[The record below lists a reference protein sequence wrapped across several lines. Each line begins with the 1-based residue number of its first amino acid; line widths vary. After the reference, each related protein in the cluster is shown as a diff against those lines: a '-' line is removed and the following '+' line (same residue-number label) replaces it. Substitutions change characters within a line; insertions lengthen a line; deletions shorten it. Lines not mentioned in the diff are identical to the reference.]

1 MRELELVGLH
11 EDEEHLVLTTDDG
24 ERYTLLVNEALRAA
38 VRRDRPVLNRLQ
50 AQQKSTYTPRDI
62 QSLLRAGR
70 SPEEIAE
77 ISGLPLEHVTRYA
90 GPILGER
97 KMTATRA
104 CRFHV
109 GKGDSPRLE
118 DLVHERLRARAASAG
133 PVWDSWRR
141 EDGLWTLTLG
151 FTAGGRERVAVWR
164 VDLVRETLSAE
175 NDEARWITEDE
186 APAVEEQPRRPRL
199 AAVRNRVYDV
209 EADGG
214 VNRPQAPSDPAAG
227 NGAARPERAVP
238 EKAQPKVVS
247 NLWSSLSENEDQPA
261 DKETASVETA
271 GDDSEEYPAAS
282 VREPAAEQGATSAAS
297 QLAHATQSS
306 PSEYREAQASDADSS
321 AMQGGDLHKEDTA
334 ELDLDVPPAEKP
346 AKKKAKQRRS
356 SVPSWDE
363 IVFGPGKH

>member
-11 EDEEHLVLTTDDG
+11 EDGEHLVLTTDDG
-24 ERYTLLVNEALRAA
+24 ESYTLLVNEALRAA
-38 VRRDRPVLNRLQ
+38 VRRDRPALNRLQ
-50 AQQKSTYTPRDI
+50 AQQKSSYTPRDI

-97 KMTATRA
+97 EMTATRA
-104 CRFHV
+104 RRFHV

-118 DLVHERLRARAASAG
+118 DLVHDRLRARAASAG

-141 EDGLWTLTLG
+141 ENGLWTLTLG

-186 APAVEEQPRRPRL
+186 SPSIEEQPRRPRL

-214 VNRPQAPSDPAAG
+214 VNRPQASAAPVSG
-227 NGAARPERAVP
+227 SETAKPEPQAPERV
-238 EKAQPKVVS
+238 QPKVVS
-247 NLWSSLSENEDQPA
+247 SLWSSLSETE
-261 DKETASVETA
+261 
-271 GDDSEEYPAAS
+271 
-282 VREPAAEQGATSAAS
+282 
-297 QLAHATQSS
+297 
-306 PSEYREAQASDADSS
+306 DSS
-321 AMQGGDLHKEDTA
+321 AGEEAAGPAEPQPAEQAAASDSETGTVQAENSTDKVPAANVPAALSEETGTDFVAENEPENNLHKEDTA
-334 ELDLDVPPAEKP
+334 ELDLEVPPAEKP
-346 AKKKAKQRRS
+346 AKKKSKQRRS